1 MNTKDSHQDKSVSII
16 STSSLQQQQQ
26 QQQSLLPESCW
37 GRIEMKPKKTVAIR
51 VKRKKTNK
59 VQEE

>member
-16 STSSLQQQQQ
+16 STSSLQQQ